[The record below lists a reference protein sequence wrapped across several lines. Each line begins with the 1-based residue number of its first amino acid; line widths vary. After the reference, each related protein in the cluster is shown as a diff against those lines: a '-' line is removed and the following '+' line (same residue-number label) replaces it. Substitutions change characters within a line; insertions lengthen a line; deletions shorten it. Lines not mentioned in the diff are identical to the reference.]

1 MIKKITPQGDR
12 SAHAHPAASRG
23 PRKPASHG
31 LGGSRRP
38 PMRRQPGQDFIDKQV
53 ELANLAAK
61 SPQPITPPTNS
72 QHTQS
77 RAVLRVIPLGGVEEI
92 GVNCTA
98 FEYGDDII
106 VIDCGLAFPDETM
119 PGVDYIIPDVTYL
132 ENNKHKIRGIFITHA
147 HLDHIGAL
155 PYVLAKLGDP
165 AVYTMPLSAGLIKK
179 RLEEFNLASRTRL
192 HALDKDDVVQLGT
205 FKVEFFRLNHNIP
218 DCIGLR
224 LQTPVGNVVY
234 ATDWKFDHTP
244 TDGLP
249 TEFEK
254 IARFGGE
261 GVLLLMSDS
270 TNALKP
276 GYCISEREL
285 SSTIDRLFQ
294 DAKGRIVFATFSQ
307 LISRIQSVCDSAA
320 KYNRKI
326 VVTGRSMVNAIEI
339 ALSLGY
345 LRIQPKIFIKSEQA
359 SKFPDS
365 SLVVLTTGAQ
375 GEESSA
381 LARMARGEHKIIR
394 IKQGDTVVVSASPIP
409 GNERSVVEVL
419 DNLTRQGANVIYNKI
434 LDIHASGH
442 AQQEELK
449 MMFGLVKPKY
459 FVPIHGEHHML
470 IAHNKLAQSVG
481 IPAEHTFAL
490 DNGSVLEFNNLGQ
503 AKLMD
508 GKVQA
513 GYVYV
518 DGLGVGDV
526 GEVVLRDRQV
536 MSQDGMFVIIVSL
549 DRKTSK
555 LINQPDIISRG
566 FIYMKG
572 NEDIIREVKHEV
584 RKICENKG
592 PEKSSEPGYA
602 YLRQVIRDQVGEYLF
617 QKTNRRPMVL
627 PVVIEV

>member
-1 MIKKITPQGDR
+1 MNPHTGP
-12 SAHAHPAASRG
+12 RG
-23 PRKPASHG
+23 PRTPSSHS

-38 PMRRQPGQDFIDKQV
+38 PMRRQPGQDFVDKQV

-61 SPQPITPPTNS
+61 NPQPAPIHS
-72 QHTQS
+72 EHTRS

-92 GVNCTA
+92 GVNCTV

-106 VIDCGLAFPDETM
+106 VIDCGFAFPDETM

-179 RLEEFNLASRTRL
+179 RLEEFNMASRTRL
-192 HALDKDDVVQLGT
+192 NALDKDDVVQLGA

-218 DCIGLR
+218 DCIGMR
-224 LQTPVGNVVY
+224 LQTPVGNIIY

-276 GYCISEREL
+276 GYCISEKEL
-285 SSTIDRLFQ
+285 SNTIDRLFQ
-294 DAKGRIVFATFSQ
+294 DAQGRIIFATFSQ

-345 LRIQPKIFIKSEQA
+345 LRIQPKLFIKSEQA
-359 SKFPDS
+359 AKYPES

-394 IKQGDTVVVSASPIP
+394 VKQGDTVVVSASPIP

-481 IPAEHTFAL
+481 IPAENTFAL
-490 DNGSVLEFNNLGQ
+490 DNGNVLEFNEKSQ

-592 PEKSSEPGYA
+592 QEKSSEPAYA
-602 YLRQVIRDQVGEYLF
+602 FLRQVIRDQVGEYLF

>member
-1 MIKKITPQGDR
+1 
-12 SAHAHPAASRG
+12 
-23 PRKPASHG
+23 
-31 LGGSRRP
+31 
-38 PMRRQPGQDFIDKQV
+38 MRRQPGQDFIDRQV

-61 SPQPITPPTNS
+61 NPQPVPAHS

-77 RAVLRVIPLGGVEEI
+77 RSVLRVIPLGGVEEI
-92 GVNCTA
+92 GINCTA
-98 FEYGDDII
+98 FEFGDDII
-106 VIDCGLAFPDETM
+106 IIDCGLAFPDETM

-132 ENNKHKIRGIFITHA
+132 ETNKHKIRGVFITHA

-192 HALDKDDVVQLGT
+192 HALDKDDVIQLGA

-218 DCIGLR
+218 DCIGMR
-224 LQTPVGNVVY
+224 LQTPVGNVIY

-270 TNALKP
+270 TNAMKP
-276 GYCISEREL
+276 GYCVSEKEL
-285 SSTIDRLFQ
+285 ATTIDRLFQ
-294 DAKGRIVFATFSQ
+294 DAKGRIIFATFSQ

-320 KYNRKI
+320 KHNRKI

-345 LRIQPKIFIKSEQA
+345 LRIQPKLFIKSEQA
-359 SKFPDS
+359 AKFPDS
-365 SLVVLTTGAQ
+365 NLIVLTTGAQ

-381 LARMARGEHKIIR
+381 LARMARGEHKVIR
-394 IKQGDTVVVSASPIP
+394 VKQGDTVVVSASPIP
-409 GNERSVVEVL
+409 GNERSVVELL

-470 IAHNKLAQSVG
+470 VAHNKLAQSVG
-481 IPAEHTFAL
+481 IPAENTFAL
-490 DNGSVLEFNNLGQ
+490 DNGSVLEFNEKGQ
-503 AKLMD
+503 AKLAE

-592 PEKSSEPGYA
+592 PEKASEPGYA

>member
-1 MIKKITPQGDR
+1 MGGH
-12 SAHAHPAASRG
+12 SM
-23 PRKPASHG
+23 
-31 LGGSRRP
+31 GGSRRP
-38 PMRRQPGQDFIDKQV
+38 MPRRQPGQDFIDRQV
-53 ELANLAAK
+53 ELANLEAK
-61 SPQPITPPTNS
+61 NKHLAPVKTSA
-72 QHTQS
+72 HTQS
-77 RAVLRVIPLGGVEEI
+77 RNVLRVIPLGGVEEI

-106 VIDCGLAFPDETM
+106 VIDCGLTFPDETT

-132 ENNKHKIRGIFITHA
+132 EENKHKLRGIFITHA

-165 AVYTMPLSAGLIKK
+165 ALYTMPLSAGLIRK
-179 RLEEFNLASRTRL
+179 RLEEFNLAERTRL
-192 HALDKDDVVQLGT
+192 HAVDKDDTIQLGN

-218 DCIGLR
+218 DCVGMRI
-224 LQTPVGNVVY
+224 QTPVGNVVY

-270 TNALKP
+270 TNAMKP
-276 GYCISEREL
+276 GYCVSEREL
-285 SSTIDRLFQ
+285 ANTIDRLFQ
-294 DAKGRIVFATFSQ
+294 DAKGRIIFATFSQ

-365 SLVVLTTGAQ
+365 SLIVLTTGAQ

-381 LARMARGEHKIIR
+381 LARMARGEHKVIR
-394 IKQGDTVVVSASPIP
+394 VKQGDTVVVSASPIP
-409 GNERSVVEVL
+409 GNERSVVELL
-419 DNLTRQGANVIYNKI
+419 DNLTRQGANVIYNKV

-459 FVPIHGEHHML
+459 FVPIHGEHHM
-470 IAHNKLAQSVG
+470 IVAHNKLAQSVG
-481 IPAEHTFAL
+481 IPAENTFAL

-503 AKLMD
+503 AKLAD

-536 MSQDGMFVIIVSL
+536 MSKDGMFVIIVSL

-592 PEKSSEPGYA
+592 SEKSSEPDSS
-602 YLRQVIRDQVGEYLF
+602 YLRQVVRDQVGEYLF

-627 PVVIEV
+627 PVIIEV

>member
-1 MIKKITPQGDR
+1 M
-12 SAHAHPAASRG
+12 
-23 PRKPASHG
+23 
-31 LGGSRRP
+31 
-38 PMRRQPGQDFIDKQV
+38 
-53 ELANLAAK
+53 
-61 SPQPITPPTNS
+61 
-72 QHTQS
+72 
-77 RAVLRVIPLGGVEEI
+77 
-92 GVNCTA
+92 NCTV

-106 VIDCGLAFPDETM
+106 IVDMGLAFPDETM
-119 PGVDYIIPDVTYL
+119 PGVDYIIPDIRYL
-132 ENNKHKIRGIFITHA
+132 EENKHKIRGMFITHA

-165 AVYTMPLSAGLIKK
+165 PLYTMPLTAGLIKK
-179 RLEEFNLASRTRL
+179 RLEEFNLVGRTKL
-192 HALDKDDVVQLGT
+192 HAVTKDDTIALGV
-205 FKVEFFRLNHNIP
+205 FRVEFFRVNHNIP
-218 DCIGLR
+218 DTVGMRIH
-224 LQTPVGNVVY
+224 TPVGNVVY

-244 TDGLP
+244 TDERP

-261 GVLLLMSDS
+261 GVLLLLSDS

-276 GYCISEREL
+276 GYCVSEKEL
-285 SSTIDRLFQ
+285 AGTIDRIFQ
-294 DAKGRIVFATFSQ
+294 DSRGRILFATFSQ

-320 KYNRKI
+320 KHNRKI

-339 ALSLGY
+339 ALSMGY
-345 LRIQPKIFIKSEQA
+345 LRIQPKIFIKSEQMG
-359 SKFPDS
+359 KFPDNQ
-365 SLVVLTTGAQ
+365 VIILTTGSQ

-381 LARMARGEHKIIR
+381 LARMARGEHKTIR
-394 IKQGDTVVVSASPIP
+394 VKPGDTVVVSASPIP

-419 DNLTRQGANVIYNKI
+419 DNLTRQGADVIYNKI

-481 IPAEHTFAL
+481 IPAENSFAL
-490 DNGSVLEFNNLGQ
+490 DNGAVLEFNSAGQ
-503 AKLMD
+503 AKRLD
-508 GKVQA
+508 SKVPA

-536 MSQDGMFVIIVSL
+536 MSQDGMFVIIASL

-584 RKICENKG
+584 RKICESKSG
-592 PEKSSEPGYA
+592 EKVEPGYA

-617 QKTNRRPMVL
+617 HKTNRRPMVL
-627 PVVIEV
+627 PVIIEV

>member
-1 MIKKITPQGDR
+1 MQSRPMGQPQGR
-12 SAHAHPAASRG
+12 PNG
-23 PRKPASHG
+23 PRRDFNRNTARPRTMQNNSAPAQQRG
-31 LGGSRRP
+31 TLDARIARATAPEQATRP
-38 PMRRQPGQDFIDKQV
+38 V
-53 ELANLAAK
+53 
-61 SPQPITPPTNS
+61 TNS
-72 QHTQS
+72 SYTQS
-77 RAVLRVIPLGGVEEI
+77 RTNLRVIPLGGVEEV
-92 GVNCTA
+92 GVNCTV

-106 VIDCGLAFPDETM
+106 IVDMGLAFPDETM
-119 PGVDYIIPDVTYL
+119 PGVDYIIPDINYL
-132 ENNKHKIRGIFITHA
+132 EENKKKIRGLFVTHA
-147 HLDHIGAL
+147 HLDHVGAL
-155 PYVLAKLGDP
+155 PYVLTKLGDP
-165 AVYTMPLSAGLIKK
+165 AIYTMPLSAGLIKK
-179 RLEEFNLASRTRL
+179 RLEEFNLASRARL
-192 HALDKDDVVQLGT
+192 NTIDTNDSIQLGVFT
-205 FKVEFFRLNHNIP
+205 VEFFRLNHNIP

-224 LQTPVGNVVY
+224 IKTPVGNVLY

-244 TDGLP
+244 MDGRP

-254 IARFGGE
+254 IARFGSE

-276 GYCISEREL
+276 GYCVSEREL
-285 SSTIDRLFQ
+285 SKTIDRIFQ
-294 DAKGRIVFATFSQ
+294 DAKGRILFATFSQ
-307 LISRIQSVCDSAA
+307 LISRIQSVCDAAA
-320 KYNRKI
+320 KHNRKI

-339 ALSLGY
+339 ALAMGY
-345 LRIQPKIFIKSEQA
+345 LHIQPKIFIKSEQM
-359 SKFPDS
+359 SKFPDNQV
-365 SLVVLTTGAQ
+365 VVLTTGSQ

-381 LARMARGEHKIIR
+381 LARVSRGEHKVIR
-394 IKQGDTVVVSASPIP
+394 IQPGDTVVVSASPIP

-419 DNLTRQGANVIYNKI
+419 DNLTRQGADVIYNKV

-449 MMFGLVKPKY
+449 LMFGLTKPRY

-470 IAHNKLAQSVG
+470 VAHNQLAQSVG
-481 IPAEHTFAL
+481 VPESNTFAL
-490 DNGSVLEFNNLGQ
+490 DNGAVLEFNSAGQ
-503 AKLMD
+503 AKRLD
-508 GKVQA
+508 TKVQS

-555 LINQPDIISRG
+555 LISEPDIISRG

-572 NEDIIREVKHEV
+572 NEEMIQEAQREV
-584 RKICENKG
+584 RKICESKSG
-592 PEKSSEPGYA
+592 EKVEPNYA
-602 YLRQVIRDQVGEYLF
+602 YLRQAIRDQVGEYLF